1 VVSNAGYQPDPAMVS
16 RADFSKSSLQSRV
29 FTGIGVEDAKS
40 TDEAVLAPGNVDW
53 MKTDFIDLEAS
64 SIAAKR
70 DAATGE
76 HEKVVVKRGVPGS

>member
-1 VVSNAGYQPDPAMVS
+1 
-16 RADFSKSSLQSRV
+16 
-29 FTGIGVEDAKS
+29 
-40 TDEAVLAPGNVDW
+40 